1 MRSGL
6 NSAGFPLGT
15 TTPYYNPSTHATRN
29 SISNQEFFQEAA
41 RKELRDT
48 FGRPEDSDGN
58 SVHGSSGLPSSVYGD
73 ETSYYLGHQYSKNN
87 ASKSQLILIERFKKE
102 LEDRG
107 GRGLIG
113 LRRQFKIFD
122 ANNNGTLDFYEFKKA
137 FEDYEVNVHPKD
149 AENLFKS
156 FDMNHDGKVQYGE
169 FFNMLVGT
177 LNKYR
182 YELIE
187 KAFHKLDPH
196 HTGEVSMH
204 DIFAIYDGSRH
215 PDVAHGKITP
225 EDASADFRETFEMH
239 HNTIH
244 DYNSSAPVSKDEFIE
259 YFSYM
264 SSMTDND
271 HNFDQMLTGPFNLD
285 NKNCYESMPYAGT
298 PQAITNINAH
308 EKWKHDH
315 HRKMFYG
322 NEHDIISPG
331 NQYGYFATTSQTKY
345 QEPINSGGMPAG

>member
-41 RKELRDT
+41 RRELRDT
-48 FGRPEDSDGN
+48 YGRPEDSDGN

-122 ANNNGTLDFYEFKKA
+122 ANNNGTLDFFEFKKA

-225 EDASADFRETFEMH
+225 EDASADF
-239 HNTIH
+239 
-244 DYNSSAPVSKDEFIE
+244 
-259 YFSYM
+259 
-264 SSMTDND
+264 
-271 HNFDQMLTGPFNLD
+271 
-285 NKNCYESMPYAGT
+285 
-298 PQAITNINAH
+298 
-308 EKWKHDH
+308 
-315 HRKMFYG
+315 
-322 NEHDIISPG
+322 
-331 NQYGYFATTSQTKY
+331 
-345 QEPINSGGMPAG
+345 